1 MNNPL
6 VVAVAGPK
14 GAGKTSLCRLLAA
27 TYARF
32 LKQSP
37 CSDHHAGSWVVEG
50 LSQYPGQAHE
60 KVILNCGDG
69 KNIPFT
75 IDHSVA
81 RIISFA
87 SPLKQIAVNILG
99 IDSSLVY
106 GDDVQ
111 KSAPTDYMWEK
122 QHFWVRWINS
132 PTRRLSRLMDGEC
145 IGLESSTVADITSE
159 HQLWEMCA
167 SQAMKPEGLRCGN
180 MSVREILQ
188 ILGTDVFRNTF
199 DHHVWIRA
207 LEREVINSGSSL
219 VLIDDVRFDGEL
231 EAIARLGGVVVRL
244 EGCGSSGNESE
255 RGVSE
260 SAMKKCHA
268 WASIPSGNRQM
279 AAMEGV
285 RLLQELHECRRLSNQ
300 KASL

>member
-37 CSDHHAGSWVVEG
+37 CSDPHAGSWVVDG

-87 SPLKQIAVNILG
+87 SPLKQIAVNVLG

-106 GDDVQ
+106 GDDIQ

-122 QHFWVRWINS
+122 QHLWVRWINS
-132 PTRRLSRLMDGEC
+132 PERRLIRTVGGET
-145 IGLESSTVADITSE
+145 IGLESLLVSGIHNE
-159 HQLWEMCA
+159 YQLWETCA
-167 SQAMKPEGLRCGN
+167 SQALQPKGMRCGN
-180 MSVREILQ
+180 MSVRELLQ

-199 DHHVWIRA
+199 NHHVWIKA
-207 LEREVINSGSSL
+207 LEREVVNSGSSM

-231 EAIARLGGVVVRL
+231 EAVARLGGVVVRF
-244 EGCGSSGNESE
+244 EGCGSSGHERE

-268 WASIPSGNRQM
+268 WVSIPSGNRQM
-279 AAMEGV
+279 AATEGV
-285 RLLQELHECRRLSNQ
+285 RLVQELHECRRLSNQ
-300 KASL
+300 KAFL